1 MYTGDNKDV
10 SFNLLF
16 FFFFDVQKCSRL
28 KPYFNSCVI
37 LLQSA
42 SAV

>member
-1 MYTGDNKDV
+1 MYTGDNEDV

-16 FFFFDVQKCSRL
+16 FFFGLQKCYRL

-37 LLQSA
+37 LLQSV